1 MSYQMPNIMYLF
13 TLFESTSPKTNKIL
27 LIILFCQ
34 VKDHLDKAERL
45 KEERRKQN
53 LELELSRCK
62 YYLSRCKYYLS
73 RCKYLFSNIW
83 AGANIF
89 WQIFE
94 QVQILEEGK
103 IPLADISLNKFEFAV
118 LQWIWYDQAKGP
130 GEGGWAK
137 ETQRGRIHPRSL
149 LSTHILML
157 IQ

>member
-1 MSYQMPNIMYLF
+1 M
-13 TLFESTSPKTNKIL
+13 
-27 LIILFCQ
+27 
-34 VKDHLDKAERL
+34 KDHLDKAERL

-62 YYLSRCKYYLS
+62 YYLSRCKHSLA
-73 RCKYLFSNIW
+73 NIW
-83 AGANIF
+83 AGANIICQISEQVQILF
-89 WQIFE
+89 GKYLSRCKYDLENIWADANIIWKIFEQVQMIFE

-103 IPLADISLNKFEFAV
+103 IPLADISSNKFEFAV

-137 ETQRGRIHPRSL
+137 ETQRGHIHPHSL
-149 LSTHILML
+149 LSTHILIL